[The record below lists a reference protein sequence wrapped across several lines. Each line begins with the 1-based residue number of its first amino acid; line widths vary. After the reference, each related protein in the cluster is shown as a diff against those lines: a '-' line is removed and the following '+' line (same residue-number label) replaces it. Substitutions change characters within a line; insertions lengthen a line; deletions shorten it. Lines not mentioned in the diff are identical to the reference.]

1 MENGAAK
8 YVHDVATIRG
18 RLYADDK
25 EAEHGPGYLMGWEVN
40 NFTPRGGVDSI
51 LEDIGYIHN
60 SDGGVVGGSNGDK
73 QKECRRC

>member
-40 NFTPRGGVDSI
+40 NFTPRGGVDII
-51 LEDIGYIHN
+51 LEGVGDIHN
-60 SDGGVVGGSNGDK
+60 ADGGVVGGSNGDK
-73 QKECRRC
+73 QTECRRC